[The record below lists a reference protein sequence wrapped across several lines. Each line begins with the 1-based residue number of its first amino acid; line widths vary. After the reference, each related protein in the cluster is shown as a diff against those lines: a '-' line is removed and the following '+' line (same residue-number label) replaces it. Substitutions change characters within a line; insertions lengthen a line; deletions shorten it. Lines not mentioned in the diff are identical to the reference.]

1 MDSIKAKINEIAAF
15 AAEKN
20 NLYLIEVVLRGHD
33 QNRVIE
39 IYYDAVESLNAEIC
53 AHLSREIS
61 EEIEQNG
68 LFNGKYRLEVS
79 SPGVDRPLKFAGQYN
94 KHVNRNFELVYNEGG
109 SEKKLKCRLKL
120 VEGEDFYFETDK
132 KDLIK
137 INFSDI
143 IKAKVNISF
152 S

>member
-20 NLYLIEVVLRGHD
+20 NLYLIEVVVRGHD

-39 IYYDAVESLNAEIC
+39 IYYDAVDSLNADIC
-53 AHLSREIS
+53 ARLSREIS
-61 EEIEQNG
+61 EEIEQTG

-79 SPGVDRPLKFAGQYN
+79 SPGVDRPLKYAGQYI
-94 KHVNRNFELVYNEGG
+94 KHINRNFELVYIDEG
-109 SEKKLKCRLKL
+109 SEKKFKGRLKSA
-120 VEGEDFYFETDK
+120 EGEDFYFETDK

-137 INFSDI
+137 VNFSDI